1 MARILSLPFHCDQK
15 VWCMPPSTGDWYD
28 WYQSPTFGTVFFD
41 SIMQFYFALIHFW
54 IHFFFELKFD
64 IEGFVFVWISH
75 VFCICRRF
83 IYPSMVWIIKSDYSQ
98 GFILI
103 PIRTQ
108 LLFGTVLRGP
118 FASLGLYGTD
128 CEPLE
133 ITFSYTWALW
143 RNPRE
148 RLMFTYPHH
157 GSVSLNDC
165 FLACDILNFKD

>member
-75 VFCICRRF
+75 VCRICRRF

-118 FASLGLYGTD
+118 FASLPFDRMAIRSDG
-128 CEPLE
+128 P
-133 ITFSYTWALW
+133 TFWIQIESSPKLRSRTEAL
-143 RNPRE
+143 
-148 RLMFTYPHH
+148 
-157 GSVSLNDC
+157 SLSMP
-165 FLACDILNFKD
+165 

>member
-1 MARILSLPFHCDQK
+1 MAWVLSLPFHCDQK

-41 SIMQFYFALIHFW
+41 SIMQFYLALSHIW
-54 IHFFFELKFD
+54 IHFFLESKFD

-75 VFCICRRF
+75 VCCICRRF

-118 FASLGLYGTD
+118 FASLANLMGLSASVVVLHTD
-128 CEPLE
+128 CTGGPWRPYTTPLVRLGSNV
-133 ITFSYTWALW
+133 F
-143 RNPRE
+143 RRE
-148 RLMFTYPHH
+148 
-157 GSVSLNDC
+157 
-165 FLACDILNFKD
+165 

>member
-75 VFCICRRF
+75 VCCICPRF

-118 FASLGLYGTD
+118 FASIPLYFPGRLKD
-128 CEPLE
+128 AS
-133 ITFSYTWALW
+133 FSQMRA
-143 RNPRE
+143 
-148 RLMFTYPHH
+148 H
-157 GSVSLNDC
+157 SSSVVVSLQKASKKFTLSSVNP
-165 FLACDILNFKD
+165 